1 MLKTRLRFTV
11 FSLIL
16 TMLVQ
21 LASFSMLHAEEGEQ
35 MLLSFDKPEAA
46 KQWRTIN
53 DNVMGGVSEG
63 KSRITEEK
71 TLEFYGSLSLENN
84 GGFASVRSEAIK
96 LDLDKHGGVVL
107 RVRGDGRP
115 YYCNLHVPT
124 LMPAFSYRAKFD
136 PQKAQWQEIR
146 IPWEDFQATA
156 FGRKLESKSSLEPS
170 KVNAIGF
177 LIADKKA
184 GPFRL
189 EVEWIKG
196 IPKAMKKK

>member
-1 MLKTRLRFTV
+1 MLKNRLRFTV
-11 FSLIL
+11 LSSIL

-21 LASFSMLHAEEGEQ
+21 LASSSMLHAEEGEQ
-35 MLLSFDKPEAA
+35 MLLRFDKPEAA

-71 TLEFYGSLSLENN
+71 TLEFYGNLSLENN
-84 GGFASVRSEAIK
+84 GGFASVRSQTVT
-96 LDLDKHGGVVL
+96 LDLDKHEGVVL
-107 RVRGDGRP
+107 RVRADGRSF
-115 YYCNLHVPT
+115 YCNLHVPT
-124 LMPAFSYRAKFD
+124 SMPAFSYRAKFD
-136 PQKAQWQEIR
+136 TKKEQWQEVC
-146 IPWEDFQATA
+146 IPWKEFLATA
-156 FGRKLESKSSLEPS
+156 FGKELESKSSLDPS

-196 IPKAMKKK
+196 IPKATKKK

>member
-1 MLKTRLRFTV
+1 MLETRLRFTV
-11 FSLIL
+11 LSSIL
-16 TMLVQ
+16 MMLVQ
-21 LASFSMLHAEEGEQ
+21 LASSSMLYAEEGEQ

-63 KSRITEEK
+63 KSRITKKK

-84 GGFASVRSEAIK
+84 GGFASVRSGAIK
-96 LDLDKHGGVVL
+96 LDLDKYGGVVL

-124 LMPAFSYRAKFD
+124 IMPAFSYRAKVD
-136 PQKAQWQEIR
+136 TQKAQWQEIR
-146 IPWEDFQATA
+146 IPWKDFRATA
-156 FGRKLESKSSLEPS
+156 FGRELESKSSLEPS

-184 GPFRL
+184 EPFKL

-196 IPKAMKKK
+196 IPKTAKKK

>member
-1 MLKTRLRFTV
+1 
-11 FSLIL
+11 L

-21 LASFSMLHAEEGEQ
+21 LASSSMHAEEGEQ

-63 KSRITEEK
+63 RSRITEDK
-71 TLEFYGSLSLENN
+71 TLEFYGNLSLENN
-84 GGFASVRSEAIK
+84 GGFASVRSQTVT
-96 LDLDKHGGVVL
+96 LDLDKHEGVVL
-107 RVRGDGRP
+107 RVRADGRSF
-115 YYCNLHVPT
+115 YCNLHVPT
-124 LMPAFSYRAKFD
+124 SMPAFSYRAKFD
-136 PQKAQWQEIR
+136 TKKEQWQEVR
-146 IPWEDFQATA
+146 IPWKEFRATA
-156 FGRKLESKSSLEPS
+156 FGRELESKSSLETS

-196 IPKAMKKK
+196 IPKATKKK